1 MAAKH
6 PHILRTTCTATALSV
21 VLAACGGGGG
31 SERDKAVSASPV
43 APTPAQNIVA
53 TAPTPPSVTTPQ
65 SNPVPTGQVNTPA
78 VGQPNS
84 VQPAPSAP
92 QTPSASQNQT
102 TTLPPTTLAPTQPV
116 AQADTKPAPTP
127 APAPTTP
134 APTPEPKTVPNIS
147 SNGVRGDVLL
157 AMIEQHACGARMTRS
172 TTYEGSEVGAE
183 SIDTPNVFFR
193 SILEGAGNY
202 TEDPNDW
209 GPGDGYVQRECRRRF
224 YKPVTEGTYNY
235 ALETVSSYGR
245 IKERPM
251 YGEPW
256 LKRGFNGLKVS
267 YTITVREKTFSIG
280 PSMQAEATEDIG
292 YTATTNEAPVG
303 GGSYTPYFN
312 ELKELVIDRDSL
324 VSFGT
329 LREWRP
335 RYESAYSDNAH
346 LDQARIMLIKSGRN
360 NQARLCT
367 NVEITYVKRL
377 ICSTW
382 EISKDWKWGEEL
394 KYVGSYIVDD
404 RSTYPREVG
413 IMYWRQ

>member
-21 VLAACGGGGG
+21 MLAACGSGGG

-43 APTPAQNIVA
+43 APTPTQNIVA
-53 TAPTPPSVTTPQ
+53 TAPTTPSVTTPQ
-65 SNPVPTGQVNTPA
+65 SSPVSTGQVNTPA
-78 VGQPNS
+78 FGQPNS

-92 QTPSASQNQT
+92 QTPGASQNQT
-102 TTLPPTTLAPTQPV
+102 TTLPPTTLAPTQPL
-116 AQADTKPAPTP
+116 AQAGTKPAPTP
-127 APAPTTP
+127 TP
-134 APTPEPKTVPNIS
+134 APAPEPKTVPNIS
-147 SNGVRGDVLL
+147 SKGVRGDVLL

-172 TTYEGSEVGAE
+172 TTYEGPEVGAE
-183 SIDTPNVFFR
+183 SIDTPNVFFK
-193 SILEGAGNY
+193 SVLEGAGNY
-202 TEDPNDW
+202 TDDPNDW
-209 GPGDGYVQRECRRRF
+209 EPADGFVQRECRRRF
-224 YKPVTEGTYNY
+224 YKPVKEGTYNY
-235 ALETVSSYGR
+235 VLETVSGYAR
-245 IKERPM
+245 IKDRPI

-267 YTITVREKTFSIG
+267 YTITVRNKSFSIG
-280 PSMQAEATEDIG
+280 PSMQAEAAEDIG
-292 YTATTNEAPVG
+292 YTATTNEAPEG
-303 GGSYTPYFN
+303 GGRYTPYFN

-404 RSTYPREVG
+404 RSTYPHEVG
-413 IMYWRQ
+413 VMYWRQ